1 MADER
6 IGLADLVTFPLRLTN
21 EILRAPHTLR
31 ALREL
36 TDDLAATSQMVRAT
50 VDEVAS
56 TIEPL
61 TGAVDRV
68 ANIDKAVAELHSV
81 FFAFLD
87 RVPGS
92 KRLRVPVPD
101 DADIEDVED
110 TEDTEDV
117 DDV

>member
-1 MADER
+1 MANER
-6 IGLADLVTFPLRLTN
+6 IDLADLVTFPLRLTN
-21 EILRAPHTLR
+21 EILRAPDTLR

-36 TDDLAATSQMVRAT
+36 TDDLAATSRMVRST
-50 VDEVAS
+50 INDVAS

-61 TGAVDRV
+61 SGAVDRV

-92 KRLRVPVPD
+92 KRLRVPIPD
-101 DADIEDVED
+101 DDAEIED
-110 TEDTEDV
+110 
-117 DDV
+117 DDGNA